1 MSNDKT
7 PDTNITDSYTSQLDE
22 KVIIGERPYRF
33 IILLS
38 FCLLNFSNAMQWV
51 TYSSI
56 ADKFKV
62 EYNLDQY
69 QVDLLA
75 MIFFIAYPFTNFP
88 ASYIIDNI
96 SPRLG
101 VTDI

>member
-1 MSNDKT
+1 MSNHKI
-7 PDTNITDSYTSQLDE
+7 PETNTNDSLLDE
-22 KVIIGERPYRF
+22 QDKKITIGETPYRF

-56 ADKFKV
+56 ADRFKA

-75 MIFFIAYPFTNFP
+75 TIFFIAYPFANFP

-101 VTDI
+101 VIDI